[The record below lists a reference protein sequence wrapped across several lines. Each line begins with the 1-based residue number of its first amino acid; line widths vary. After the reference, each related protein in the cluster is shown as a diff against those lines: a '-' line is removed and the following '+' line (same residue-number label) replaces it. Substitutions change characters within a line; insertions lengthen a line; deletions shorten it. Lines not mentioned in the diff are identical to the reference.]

1 MLVRSFRRVLPAN
14 ATTRSTTLRPA
25 MLAAAFVAC
34 SGTGAIADVIR
45 FDNFSDTRVLS
56 LNRDARVVGTGSNAV
71 LRLANATT
79 FSSGSTFSNVTV
91 NARDFYTKFSFR
103 ISSAGGIP
111 DPWDGVPG
119 ADGLAFVV
127 QSVSSSIGGSG
138 GGLGYQGIP
147 NSVAVGFDTFQNTQF
162 GDPDGNHIEID
173 SNGSVN
179 SLQTAGIVPRLDSG
193 TVYFAWIEYDG
204 TRLSAWFNNIDIR
217 PSSPIIA
224 RNINIAQII
233 GNNLGYV
240 GFTGA
245 TGNAWGD
252 HDILTWE
259 YQPFIPS
266 PSATALLGLG
276 GLLATRRRR

>member
-1 MLVRSFRRVLPAN
+1 MFVRSSIRSSRAN
-14 ATTRSTTLRPA
+14 ITAISRPGI
-25 MLAAAFVAC
+25 LAAVAVVAFSA
-34 SGTGAIADVIR
+34 TGAMAQVIR
-45 FDNFSDTRVLS
+45 FDNFSDTSILS
-56 LNRDARVVGTGSNAV
+56 LNRDAQVVGAGSNAV
-71 LRLANATT
+71 LRLANTT
-79 FSSGSTFSNVTV
+79 SFSSGSAFSNVTV

-103 ISSAGGIP
+103 ISNPGGID

-138 GGLGYQGIP
+138 GGLGYLGIP

-179 SLQTAGIVPRLDSG
+179 SLQTAAIVPRLDSG
-193 TVYFAWIEYDG
+193 SVYFAWIEYDG
-204 TRLSAWFNNIDIR
+204 TSLSAWFNSVDVR
-217 PSSPIIA
+217 PASPIIS
-224 RNINIAQII
+224 RNINIAQVI
-233 GNNLGYV
+233 GQDLGYV

-245 TGNAWGD
+245 TGSAWGN

-266 PSATALLGLG
+266 PSTAALFGLG
-276 GLLATRRRR
+276 GLLAARRRR